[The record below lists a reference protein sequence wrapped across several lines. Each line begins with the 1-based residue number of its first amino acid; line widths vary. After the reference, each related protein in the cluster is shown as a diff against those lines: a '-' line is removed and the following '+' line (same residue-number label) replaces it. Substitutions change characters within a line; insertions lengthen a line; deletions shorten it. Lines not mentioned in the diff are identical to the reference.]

1 MVQAPAFTVAF
12 ITELFGKTTSIEVRA
27 TFAVF
32 VNQTAIGE
40 GRTVFVIQFRRFAV
54 SDDVRNG
61 REEVVRVRR
70 AARNVDY
77 SFARQNFLRTS
88 IFADVAVISSFF
100 CFRSLFFLRMN
111 RLLTKLGQLSYDAD
125 KVEVQAENL
134 RKMFLAMAYTKY
146 LLMRV

>member
-1 MVQAPAFTVAF
+1 MVQAPAFAVAF

-70 AARNVDY
+70 AARNIDNG
-77 SFARQNFLRTS
+77 FAWQNFLQADCASWVNSSCGNTAPRGAGTNS
-88 IFADVAVISSFF
+88 DNGCCAFRRFADVIH
-100 CFRSLFFLRMN
+100 N
-111 RLLTKLGQLSYDAD
+111 RLTGNHAINT
-125 KVEVQAENL
+125 VI
-134 RKMFLAMAYTKY
+134 F
-146 LLMRV
+146 

>member
-1 MVQAPAFTVAF
+1 MVQAPAFAVAF

-70 AARNVDY
+70 AARNIDNG
-77 SFARQNFLRTS
+77 FAS
-88 IFADVAVISSFF
+88 AE
-100 CFRSLFFLRMN
+100 
-111 RLLTKLGQLSYDAD
+111 LLAG
-125 KVEVQAENL
+125 
-134 RKMFLAMAYTKY
+134 
-146 LLMRV
+146 